1 MYQKR
6 KIRAE
11 KKNNDSQKS
20 FSKVT
25 ISWYPGHMAKT
36 KNEVKKIMPLIDVV
50 FELIDARIPYSSKM
64 RDIDDIIKNK
74 FRVLVMTK
82 KDLCDISV
90 TNKWINYYENLGY
103 KVVLTNLSSGDDYKD
118 VLNATSE
125 VINKINDIRKEKG
138 LKPKEI
144 KALVM
149 GVPNVGKSTFI
160 NKLAHKKVASTGN
173 KPGVTKSNTWLKTK
187 YNMVILDTPGVLW
200 PKMDDKLVA
209 YNLAATG
216 AIRLEVLPINDVA
229 YHILEC
235 LNKYYPNKLKERYGL
250 DKLTDDTLSDYDI
263 IKNKLNIKGEASFN
277 IISKTIID
285 DVRMEYIKGITLDR
299 NDN

>member
-1 MYQKR
+1 
-6 KIRAE
+6 
-11 KKNNDSQKS
+11 
-20 FSKVT
+20 
-25 ISWYPGHMAKT
+25 
-36 KNEVKKIMPLIDVV
+36 
-50 FELIDARIPYSSKM
+50 M

-229 YHILEC
+229 YHILEF
-235 LNKYYPNKLKERYGL
+235 LDKYYPDKLKERYGL
-250 DKLTDDTLSDYDI
+250 DKLTDDALNDYDV

-277 IISKTIID
+277 NISKTIID

>member
-1 MYQKR
+1 MDMHSKR
-6 KIRAE
+6 EMRKN
-11 KKNNDSQKS
+11 KKMNEDTKS
-20 FSKVT
+20 LPST
-25 ISWYPGHMAKT
+25 SINWYPGHMAKT

-64 RDIDDIIKNK
+64 RDVDDIIKNK

-144 KALVM
+144 NYRIVC
-149 GVPNVGKSTFI
+149 I
-160 NKLAHKKVASTGN
+160 N
-173 KPGVTKSNTWLKTK
+173 
-187 YNMVILDTPGVLW
+187 I
-200 PKMDDKLVA
+200 
-209 YNLAATG
+209 
-216 AIRLEVLPINDVA
+216 
-229 YHILEC
+229 
-235 LNKYYPNKLKERYGL
+235 
-250 DKLTDDTLSDYDI
+250 
-263 IKNKLNIKGEASFN
+263 
-277 IISKTIID
+277 
-285 DVRMEYIKGITLDR
+285 
-299 NDN
+299 